1 MSDAASVC
9 FLEGPSL
16 AALFRILV
24 SVELAQPPSSW
35 LLPGVPRSPERSASE
50 ALFCR
55 TCDQALRGRGVTLE
69 HPFVDVGARAV
80 RSFQRTLGYTPTATD
95 LVVRFPDGAQLLRLP
110 ARAAG
115 GEIIVVYAAPVAV
128 G

>member
-50 ALFCR
+50 ALYR
-55 TCDQALRGRGVTLE
+55 RACDQALRGRGVTRE
-69 HPFVDVGARAV
+69 HPFVDLDARDV
-80 RSFQRTLGYTPTATD
+80 RSFQRALGYTPTESD
-95 LVVRFPDGAQLLRLP
+95 LVVRFSDGEILMRLP